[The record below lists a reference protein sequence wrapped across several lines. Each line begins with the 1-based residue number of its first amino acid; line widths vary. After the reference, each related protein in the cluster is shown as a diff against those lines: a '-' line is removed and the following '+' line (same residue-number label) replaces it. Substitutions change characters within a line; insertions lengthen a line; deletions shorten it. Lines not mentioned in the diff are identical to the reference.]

1 MELAAGIE
9 NVTEPGD
16 ALHWGDTVRVH
27 LTGAPKGAPVWHVEV
42 AAYGNREDW
51 PQPGTYADRGS
62 DRDPTPSFVLGT
74 SSAGPQAGAE
84 WDDTGNVLIVYF
96 NAGRKGILPVG
107 APAPLLGR
115 R

>member
-27 LTGAPKGAPVWHVEV
+27 LTGAPKGGPRWAVEI
-42 AAYGNREDW
+42 ASWGNREDW
-51 PQPGTYADRGS
+51 PVPGDYVDRGD
-62 DRDPTPSFVLGT
+62 DRDPTPTFVLGT
-74 SSAGPQAGAE
+74 SSANPLSNAE
-84 WDDTGNVLIVYF
+84 WDDSGNVLVIFF